1 MAYLMANNFPR
12 SICNPDT
19 ERFVLAFVD
28 AWMSDLVD
36 TGRLGTQS
44 FQAREDFID
53 LWEDS
58 AFDLMEF
65 TKAQEEKT
73 TKLIKK
79 LRKQSLPPNL
89 CDRFDGQPE
98 QIIRMRR
105 QGLISDEEFKK
116 YGPAL
121 ILEYILSMSELSN
134 QNRDQRQTEADQLE
148 AEMARRIEYRQRLM
162 DDDIRRRVKWDSRL
176 VNALLGAV
184 DSNALHPSVIRRQ
197 RPAQLREPWLDMPT
211 FFEIMELGLEAV
223 EEETDEVFDLFASL
237 AT

>member
-1 MAYLMANNFPR
+1 MAYLMANHFPR
-12 SICNPDT
+12 ICNPDT

-36 TGRLGTQS
+36 TGRLRTQS

-53 LWEDS
+53 LWQDS

-73 TKLIKK
+73 ERLIKK
-79 LRKQSLPPNL
+79 LQTQSLPPNL

-98 QIIRMRR
+98 QIIRMRP

-121 ILEYILSMSELSN
+121 ISENILSMSELSN
-134 QNRDQRQTEADQLE
+134 KNRRQRQTEADQLE

-162 DDDIRRRVKWDSRL
+162 SDDIRRRVK
-176 VNALLGAV
+176 
-184 DSNALHPSVIRRQ
+184 
-197 RPAQLREPWLDMPT
+197 
-211 FFEIMELGLEAV
+211 
-223 EEETDEVFDLFASL
+223 
-237 AT
+237 